1 MQYGRAVPLAGD
13 KGEYTVVV
21 RTRERIPRIGEEI
34 EIVYDPQ
41 DLSNA
46 ENAELASMPSF
57 GRHDIIV
64 LLGWVGIYLVSVSCL
79 AAAD

>member
-13 KGEYTVVV
+13 KGEYTVV

-64 LLGWVGIYLVSVSCL
+64 LLGWVGIYLVSVSCVG
-79 AAAD
+79 AAD